1 LAISTEFCSAAGRS
15 ANSSHLGLRQETHL
29 LVELAHALG
38 IGQHLAFGDTDAR
51 FVRDEFVRLR
61 NCTGWVATT
70 GRPSL
75 DASATEWRTCISWLA
90 WPARC
95 ISM

>member
-51 FVRDEFVRLR
+51 FVRDEFVRQELHR
-61 NCTGWVATT
+61 MGGHHRQAQLGRQRHRVAH
-70 GRPSL
+70 L
-75 DASATEWRTCISWLA
+75 HSWLA
-90 WPARC
+90 WPARW